1 VPLFHRDETLATYLS
16 LAIQQGAEIAPMAL
30 SVFPRGASVTDQQ
43 SELDHPT
50 RKSDQPL
57 TEDMGAAA
65 TSRQPASADAISAG
79 LEYLFARRQ
88 QRYWSIC
95 AADTRE
101 SATWVTAYV
110 LTRLVEVPS
119 HQISYARRRKIEE
132 SLDWLAEVRT
142 PGGGWSFAGG
152 QDDADSTAWAITAL
166 RQNGRAVADE
176 SLEWLRRCRRK
187 DGGFATDPDAA
198 NAPGNSCV
206 SAPDVTAITVRAL
219 ASIDSATSEFLA
231 SHLRT
236 DFAGTPC
243 RISSKFFISSTLLDW
258 EAGMAPWLVVDA
270 VRDLAC
276 LSSSDNAWEQSLL
289 LHCAMRLRMQT
300 AWTLAAGLR
309 RMQRPD
315 GSWPGSAALLPVLSA
330 RQSGAHFDEH
340 GVLATVTSL
349 SALAMGDLQPGLY
362 FGSDLPFRR
371 L

>member
-1 VPLFHRDETLATYLS
+1 
-16 LAIQQGAEIAPMAL
+16 M
-30 SVFPRGASVTDQQ
+30 TDQQ
-43 SELDHPT
+43 SELEHPT
-50 RKSDQPL
+50 RKSDDPF
-57 TEDMGAAA
+57 TEEMGAAA
-65 TSRQPASADAISAG
+65 ISRQPASADAIATG

-88 QRYWSIC
+88 QQYWSVC

-101 SATWVTAYV
+101 SAAWVTAYV

-119 HQISYARRRKIEE
+119 HQISYGRRRKIEE

-142 PGGGWSFAGG
+142 PGAGWSFTGT

-166 RQNGRAVADE
+166 RQNGRAVPDE

-187 DGGFATDPDAA
+187 DGGFATDPETA
-198 NAPGNSCV
+198 NASGYSRA
-206 SAPDVTAITVRAL
+206 SAPDITAIAVRAL
-219 ASIDSATSEFLA
+219 ACIDSAASEFLA

-243 RISSKFFISSTLLDW
+243 RVPSKFFVSSTLLDW
-258 EAGMAPWLVVDA
+258 EPGMAPWLVVDA

-276 LSSSDNAWEQSLL
+276 LGSSENAWEQALL
-289 LHCAMRLRMQT
+289 LHCAMRLRMQS

-309 RMQRPD
+309 RMQQPD
-315 GSWPGSAALLPVLSA
+315 GSWLGSAVLTPVSLQSA
-330 RQSGAHFDEH
+330 RQSGAHFDQH